1 MLPMWSDWLQEVI
14 DFEINLAT
22 GLGGLVAALGL
33 FALSQVALVG
43 VIVVLPSDFFCRQ
56 TLAAPTPR
64 RGIAAL
70 RWARKIVK
78 NVLGTVIMLL
88 GLPLILPGIPGP
100 GLVLMIVGITLLDFP
115 GKRQLLY
122 RLISHPRIFRS
133 INSLRSRF
141 GRPEMI
147 LCKPAV
153 ALAVATDS

>member
-1 MLPMWSDWLQEVI
+1 MWSDWLNNVI

-22 GLGGLVAALGL
+22 GLGGLVAAIAF
-33 FALSQVALVG
+33 FALSQVFLVG
-43 VIVVLPSDFFCRQ
+43 VVVAMPADFFCRQ
-56 TLAAPTPR
+56 ALVAHVPY

-70 RWARKIVK
+70 RWTIKILK
-78 NVLGTVIMLL
+78 NVLGVVIILL

-100 GLVLMIVGITLLDFP
+100 GLVLMIVGIALLDFP

-122 RLISHPRIFRS
+122 RLISYPRIFRS

-147 LCKPAV
+147 LCKPAK
-153 ALAVATDS
+153 ALAIAADT